1 MTISSAKHEVGSM
14 PNILLVAMLLYKL
27 LNFLSII
34 IIPSC
39 KSSISYL

>member
-1 MTISSAKHEVGSM
+1 MQMLSSKHCDDYI
-14 PNILLVAMLLYKL
+14 PNILLVVILLYKML
-27 LNFLSII
+27 KFLSII